1 MIVKRQPVYVCMSL
15 VVYVLVLI
23 RISVAYTYTTYILFF
38 YSIIFYG
45 ERHPIKSIGRLY
57 YTGLIL
63 LRKTGE
69 YLFLKI

>member
-1 MIVKRQPVYVCMSL
+1 MSL

-45 ERHPIKSIGRLY
+45 ERHPIKSIGR
-57 YTGLIL
+57 
-63 LRKTGE
+63 
-69 YLFLKI
+69 